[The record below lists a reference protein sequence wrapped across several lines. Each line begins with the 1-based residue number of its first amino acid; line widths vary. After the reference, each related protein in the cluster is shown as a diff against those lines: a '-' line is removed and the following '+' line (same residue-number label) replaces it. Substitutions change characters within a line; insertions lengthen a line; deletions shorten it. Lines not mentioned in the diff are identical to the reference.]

1 MISLREHVR
10 IHKASLKIV
19 MQRVEYML
27 GGTDFMAT
35 QGLKGRLDDAYQ
47 LLEYYEVTAA
57 TLLEQQQNLLSLAFN
72 LETVA
77 QGQAVARLNALAF
90 IFLPLSFVASV
101 FGITTFTAPP
111 VWYPIAA
118 VPVLLTTVIIAYAAN
133 KFFTSRGTEASTAKV
148 EISEPSN
155 DLEKLP
161 TNISTFRG
169 NLRGLFSKAS
179 RIKQQDGKEDLI
191 GVPYE
196 DTEVNDPS
204 RPLIRRSTDRSLAA
218 RNYVPPRSTVQYLP
232 GAFDYSGSYTHSS
245 MPGHLPISTQSY
257 DFAVGSYAQAS
268 FNVPQEFEQPPQP
281 QVSQY
286 YGYEYSQSSTQ
297 YQSHE
302 MPVEGHERSET
313 IDQSTRTMAPTPRL
327 ILPQLPPFGSIT
339 PHTFLLEAED
349 LEVRRAKA
357 LFTLTKIRSDVLDFE
372 EGNVITVLSKIDTSA
387 EWW

>member
-245 MPGHLPISTQSY
+245 MPGHLPVSTQSY

-268 FNVPQEFEQPPQP
+268 FNVPQELEQPPQP

>member
-196 DTEVNDPS
+196 DTNVNDPS

>member
-1 MISLREHVR
+1 
-10 IHKASLKIV
+10 
-19 MQRVEYML
+19 
-27 GGTDFMAT
+27 
-35 QGLKGRLDDAYQ
+35 
-47 LLEYYEVTAA
+47 
-57 TLLEQQQNLLSLAFN
+57 
-72 LETVA
+72 
-77 QGQAVARLNALAF
+77 
-90 IFLPLSFVASV
+90 
-101 FGITTFTAPP
+101 
-111 VWYPIAA
+111 
-118 VPVLLTTVIIAYAAN
+118 VLLTTVIIAYAAN